1 MIFKIKC
8 QLYLVYKHCLTI
20 ENLNTLLFLDMDLKD
35 FVSETLKEIIEGV
48 KDAQEFAKGKGAIIN
63 PSKFG
68 TVTPKAIMSKDNDE
82 ISAVQRID
90 FSLSLKQDYKAGGKI
105 SVGIM
110 DLGNLGGEYQKMSE
124 NRVNFSVLVILPTD
138 NH

>member
-1 MIFKIKC
+1 
-8 QLYLVYKHCLTI
+8 
-20 ENLNTLLFLDMDLKD
+20 MDLKD

-48 KDAQEFAKGKGAIIN
+48 KDAQEFAKEKGAIIN

-90 FSLSLKQDYKAGGKI
+90 FSLSLSRRQDKRRNYGFRKF
-105 SVGIM
+105 
-110 DLGNLGGEYQKMSE
+110 
-124 NRVNFSVLVILPTD
+124 RR
-138 NH
+138 